1 MEQITERNTKN
12 NMTDK
17 NTEKISNKYYTGER
31 PLFNKSNLEI
41 DKTIFGEGESPL
53 KESDNIRLKD
63 SSFQWKYPMW
73 YAKDI
78 TADNCT
84 WAKMARAGVWYTDN
98 ILIKDTFIEAPKNF
112 RRCKELTLSNVVMP
126 NAEETLWNCD
136 GVTMENVSANGD
148 YFAMNSK
155 NMKINNF
162 QLSGNYPFDGSENV
176 EIHNAKML
184 SKDAFWNTNNVTV
197 YDSYIS
203 GEYLGWN
210 SKNLTL
216 INCTIESLQ
225 GMCYIDN
232 LVMKNCTLINTTLAF
247 EYSAV
252 DVEVNGKIDSVF
264 NPSKGII
271 KADEIGELIMQKDKI
286 NPEDTEII
294 CQNIHKKTD
303 VIS

>member
-63 SSFQWKYPMW
+63 SSFQWKYPLW
-73 YAKDI
+73 YAEDI
-78 TADNCT
+78 TADHCT
-84 WAKMARAGVWYTDN
+84 RANLARAGVWYTDT

-232 LVMKNCTLINTTLAF
+232 LVMKNCKLINTTLAF

>member
-1 MEQITERNTKN
+1 
-12 NMTDK
+12 
-17 NTEKISNKYYTGER
+17 
-31 PLFNKSNLEI
+31 
-41 DKTIFGEGESPL
+41 
-53 KESDNIRLKD
+53 
-63 SSFQWKYPMW
+63 
-73 YAKDI
+73 
-78 TADNCT
+78 
-84 WAKMARAGVWYTDN
+84 MARAGVWYTDN

-271 KADEIGELIMQKDKI
+271 KSDEIGELIMQKDKI